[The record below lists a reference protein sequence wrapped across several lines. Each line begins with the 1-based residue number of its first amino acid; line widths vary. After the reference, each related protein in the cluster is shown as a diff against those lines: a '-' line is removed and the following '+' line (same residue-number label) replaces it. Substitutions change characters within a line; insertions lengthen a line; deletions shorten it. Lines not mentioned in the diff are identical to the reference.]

1 MTITANNSQTNLRS
15 TQPFLKSLSEP
26 GHDLE
31 LRLPTPPLP
40 SSSSLNSKNKKR
52 NQSTSSN
59 LVNNTNDVVGKKICC
74 CLFGNQKN
82 DFYQTHNKRLNNKR
96 ISENNLINN
105 QIKFNNLLPETK
117 IVSKK
122 NSDQKL
128 VRFNKN
134 NNVNDINND
143 SDQENTAVTFNL
155 KPMTLEIE
163 NKI

>member
-31 LRLPTPPLP
+31 LRLPPPLP

-117 IVSKK
+117 IVSKE
-122 NSDQKL
+122 NNDQKL

-134 NNVNDINND
+134 NNANDINND
-143 SDQENTAVTFNL
+143 SDQENTAVTFKL